1 MDGLLILYLAG
12 VALALVLTDAHP
24 ILRVVLAVL
33 WPIGPVAF
41 AATVALLL
49 AASLIAFPVVGFL
62 AGAAGALWWLLG

>member
-12 VALALVLTDAHP
+12 VALALAFTDAHP

-49 AASLIAFPVVGFL
+49 AASLIAFPVVGVL
-62 AGAAGALWWLLG
+62 AGAAGALWWAFG